1 MLTYVITVTNINEGC
16 DAEIE
21 QQVTV
26 SGCTTYLV
34 RLTPNSTAVGPFN
47 VYLDTSIYYSA
58 QTKSQMLS
66 GVTVEV
72 ACVTPTPTPT
82 NTVTPTITPTN
93 TATPTITPTNTRTP
107 TVTPTNTTTPTVT
120 PTNTRT
126 PTVTPTVT
134 PTPTQ
139 GPGTSPTP
147 TPTPSSTPSVDF
159 AYLFIEPQSG
169 STSIGQYLY
178 DLDNSRLFFG
188 FTNSSIPDT
197 TNPTQF
203 NIDMNQY
210 VSFSGWTGGTLP
222 AVQSEI
228 VPQTSGGVDT
238 YGNAIHAYNFTTHQ
252 VSAGSI
258 GGRAWYT
265 WIIPV
270 SSTNGLEQTQIDF
283 SIFGNPNA
291 MSTVI
296 TDSTIRNNTFTYTGT
311 TIPANTYKV
320 YTTFADFAFYIVD
333 NDNIYFK
340 GNTVA

>member
-1 MLTYVITVTNINEGC
+1 MLTYVITVTNIYEGC
-16 DAEIE
+16 DAAIE

-26 SGCTTYLV
+26 SGCSVYNV
-34 RLTPNSTAVGPFN
+34 KLTPNSTAIGPFN
-47 VYLDTSIYYSA
+47 VYLDESIYYSA
-58 QTKSQMLS
+58 QTKTQMLS
-66 GVTVEV
+66 GVTIDL

-82 NTVTPTITPTN
+82 NTM
-93 TATPTITPTNTRTP
+93 TP
-107 TVTPTNTTTPTVT
+107 TVTPTNTVTPSVTRTNTPTPTVT
-120 PTNTRT
+120 PTNTIT
-126 PTVTPTVT
+126 PTVTSTVT
-134 PTPTQ
+134 S
-139 GPGTSPTP
+139 GTSPTP
-147 TPTPSSTPSVDF
+147 TPTPTSTPAVDF
-159 AYLFIEPQSG
+159 AYLFIEPQTG

-178 DLDNSRLFFG
+178 NLNNSRTFFG
-188 FTNSSIPDT
+188 FTNSSIPNT

-210 VSFSGWTGGTLP
+210 VSFSGWTGGTFP

-228 VPQTSGGVDT
+228 VPQTSGGVDA

-258 GGRAWYT
+258 GVEAWYT

-320 YTTFADFAFYIVD
+320 YTTFADVAFYIID

>member
-1 MLTYVITVTNINEGC
+1 MLTYVITVTNIEEGC

-26 SGCTTYLV
+26 SGCTNYLV
-34 RLTPNSTAVGPFN
+34 KLTPNSTATGPFN
-47 VYLDTSIYYSA
+47 VYLDETIYYSA
-58 QTKSQMLS
+58 QTKTQMLS
-66 GVTVEV
+66 GVTVQV
-72 ACVTPTPTPT
+72 ACVTPTPTKTPTPTPSITPT
-82 NTVTPTITPTN
+82 NTVTPS
-93 TATPTITPTNTRTP
+93 ITPTNTRTP
-107 TVTPTNTTTPTVT
+107 TLTPTNTVTPSITPTHTPTPTHTVTPTVT
-120 PTNTRT
+120 PTNT
-126 PTVTPTVT
+126 PSPSF
-134 PTPTQ
+134 
-139 GPGTSPTP
+139 GTEY
-147 TPTPSSTPSVDF
+147 
-159 AYLFIEPQSG
+159 AYLFIEPQTG

-178 DLDNSRLFFG
+178 NLDNSRTFFG
-188 FTNSSIPDT
+188 FTNSSIPNT

-210 VSFSGWTGGTLP
+210 VSFSGWTGGTFP
-222 AVQSEI
+222 AVQSET
-228 VPQTSGGVDT
+228 VPQTSGGVDA

-258 GGRAWYT
+258 GVESWYT

-296 TDSTIRNNTFTYTGT
+296 TDSTIRINTFTYTGT

-320 YTTFADFAFYIVD
+320 YTTFADVAFYIID

>member
-1 MLTYVITVTNINEGC
+1 MLTYVITVTNIYEGC
-16 DAEIE
+16 DAAIE

-26 SGCTTYLV
+26 SGCSTYLV
-34 RLTPNSTAVGPFN
+34 KLTSNSTAIGPFN
-47 VYLDTSIYYSA
+47 VYLDDSIYYSA
-58 QTKSQMLS
+58 QTKTQMLS
-66 GVTVEV
+66 GVLVV
-72 ACVTPTPTPT
+72 LACVTPTPTPT
-82 NTVTPTITPTN
+82 NTATPTLTPTN
-93 TATPTITPTNTRTP
+93 TVTPSITPTNTRTP
-107 TVTPTNTTTPTVT
+107 TVTPTNTVTPSIT

-126 PTVTPTVT
+126 PTLTPTAT
-134 PTPTQ
+134 P
-139 GPGTSPTP
+139 GNSPTP

-159 AYLFIEPQSG
+159 AYLFIEPQTG

-178 DLDNSRLFFG
+178 NLDNTRTFFG
-188 FTNSSIPDT
+188 LSNSSIPDT
-197 TNPTQF
+197 TDPTQF

-210 VSFSGWTGGTLP
+210 VSFSGWTGGTFP
-222 AVQSEI
+222 AVQSES
-228 VPQTSGGVDT
+228 VPQTSGGVDA

-258 GGRAWYT
+258 GVEAWYT
-265 WIIPV
+265 WIIPT

-283 SIFGNPNA
+283 SILGNPNA

-320 YTTFADFAFYIVD
+320 YTTFADLAFYIID

>member
-1 MLTYVITVTNINEGC
+1 MLTYVITVTNIEEGC

-26 SGCTTYLV
+26 SGCTNYLV
-34 RLTPNSTAVGPFN
+34 KLTPNSTATGPFN
-47 VYLDTSIYYSA
+47 VYLDETIYYSA
-58 QTKSQMLS
+58 QTKTQMLS
-66 GVTVEV
+66 GVTVQV
-72 ACVTPTPTPT
+72 ACVTPTPTKTPTPTPSITPT
-82 NTVTPTITPTN
+82 NTVTPS
-93 TATPTITPTNTRTP
+93 ITPTNTRTP
-107 TVTPTNTTTPTVT
+107 TLTPTNTVTPSITPTHTPTPTHTVTPTVT
-120 PTNTRT
+120 PTNT
-126 PTVTPTVT
+126 PSPSF
-134 PTPTQ
+134 
-139 GPGTSPTP
+139 GTEY
-147 TPTPSSTPSVDF
+147 
-159 AYLFIEPQSG
+159 AYLFIEPQTG

-178 DLDNSRLFFG
+178 NLDNSRTFFG
-188 FTNSSIPDT
+188 FTNSSIPNT

-210 VSFSGWTGGTLP
+210 VSFSGWTGGTFP
-222 AVQSEI
+222 AVQSET
-228 VPQTSGGVDT
+228 VPQTSGGVDA

-258 GGRAWYT
+258 GVEAWYT

-296 TDSTIRNNTFTYTGT
+296 TDSTIRINTFTYTGT

-320 YTTFADFAFYIVD
+320 YTTFADVAFYIID